1 MKMTCIAE
9 GAEGDLSMDLIDR
22 QAAIDA
28 LEREK
33 TYCSAFRE
41 GYSKTDIFE
50 KYNMGLTDGIKAIKN
65 VPSAQPDFSCD
76 GCKTPK
82 HICGICMRN
91 YPNITDHY
99 CTGEW
104 AERREE

>member
-1 MKMTCIAE
+1 MTCIAE

-28 LEREK
+28 LYHWEMCYTWDEHCRE
-33 TYCSAFRE
+33 YRDLPYIVSP
-41 GYSKTDIFE
+41 SKVID
-50 KYNMGLTDGIKAIKN
+50 GL
-65 VPSAQPDFSCD
+65 PSAQPDFSCD
-76 GCKTPK
+76 GCQTPK

-104 AERREE
+104 TERREE

>member
-1 MKMTCIAE
+1 MQGNQTKGERCA
-9 GAEGDLSMDLIDR
+9 MDLISR
-22 QAAIDA
+22 QAAIDEIRKCRFVVDA
-28 LEREK
+28 IEK
-33 TYCSAFRE
+33 
-41 GYSKTDIFE
+41 II
-50 KYNMGLTDGIKAIKN
+50 GL
-65 VPSAQPDFSCD
+65 PSAQPDFSCD

>member
-1 MKMTCIAE
+1 MNDDQI
-9 GAEGDLSMDLIDR
+9 SR

-28 LEREK
+28 IVNTVSEIGLHDNSEVARYGA
-33 TYCSAFRE
+33 TFRQHEIIDIIE
-41 GYSKTDIFE
+41 G
-50 KYNMGLTDGIKAIKN
+50 L
-65 VPSAQPDFSCD
+65 PSAQPDFSCD

-99 CTGEW
+99 CAGEW